1 MKIHVYKGG
10 FGIVKKSGVGKA
22 VEHQEGMLIRAGIPV
37 TDHWREAAAV
47 HINTVFPDSVFAACL
62 AKLHGKKVVYY
73 GHSTMEDFRN
83 SFIGSNALAGL
94 FRKWI
99 CFCYNLGDVILTPT
113 EYSRSILKQY
123 GIKKEIYAIT
133 NGVDTDFFEYRQDAG
148 ARFRARYGLDE
159 TTRVVISVGHLIRR
173 KGILEFFAVAGQMPD
188 TQFIWFGDTENVL
201 LPHEIRTAIRKKPSN
216 VTFAGYVGADD
227 LRDAYC
233 GADAFAFFSQEETEG
248 IVVLEALACEIP
260 VLVRDIPVYQGWLV
274 DGKQVYKADSIEMY
288 VKKLNQIF
296 NNDMEHV
303 IVEGRNTALEHSLSE
318 TGRQLDV
325 IYRKAHIMEEINT
338 QEPLAE
344 VKKQGSLV

>member
-22 VEHQEGMLIRAGIPV
+22 VEHQEGMLKRAGIPV
-37 TDHWREAAAV
+37 ADHWKDATAV
-47 HINTVFPDSVFAACL
+47 HINTVFPDSVLAACIARL
-62 AKLHGKKVVYY
+62 QGKKVVYY

-94 FRKWI
+94 FKRWI
-99 CFCYNLGDVILTPT
+99 CFCYSLGDVILTPT

-133 NGVDTDFFEYRQDAG
+133 NGVDTDFFRYQQEAG
-148 ARFRARYGLDE
+148 RRFRDRYGFDE
-159 TTRVVISVGHLIRR
+159 TTKVVISVGHLIRR
-173 KGILEFFAVAGQMPD
+173 KGILEFLAVAERMPD
-188 TQFIWFGDTENVL
+188 TQFVWFGDTGNVL
-201 LPHEIRTAIRKKPSN
+201 LPHEIRVAIRKKPSN
-216 VTFAGYVGADD
+216 VTFAGYVNADE

-260 VLVRDIPVYQGWLV
+260 VLLRDIPVYRGWLE
-274 DGKQVYKADSIEMY
+274 DGKQVYKADDIKMY

-296 NNDMEHV
+296 NNNMEHV
-303 IVEGRNTALEHSLSE
+303 IVEGRKTAMAHSLSQ
-318 TGRQLDV
+318 TGKRLDD
-325 IYRKAHIMEEINT
+325 IYMREHIMEEMEK
-338 QEPLAE
+338 QESLA
-344 VKKQGSLV
+344 

>member
-22 VEHQEGMLIRAGIPV
+22 VEHQEGMLRCAGIPV
-37 TDHWREAAAV
+37 ADHWKDATAV
-47 HINTVFPDSVFAACL
+47 HINTVFPDSVLVACIARL
-62 AKLHGKKVVYY
+62 QGKKVVYY

-94 FRKWI
+94 FKKWI
-99 CFCYNLGDVILTPT
+99 CFCYSLGDVILTPT

-133 NGVDTDFFEYRQDAG
+133 NGVDTDFFRYQQEAG
-148 ARFRARYGLDE
+148 RRFRERYGFDD
-159 TTRVVISVGHLIRR
+159 TTKVAISVGHLIRR
-173 KGILEFFAVAGQMPD
+173 KGILEFLAVAERMPD
-188 TQFIWFGDTENVL
+188 TQFIWFGDTGNVL
-201 LPHEIRTAIRKKPSN
+201 LPHEIRAAIRKKPSN
-216 VTFAGYVGADD
+216 VTFAGYVNADE

-260 VLVRDIPVYQGWLV
+260 VLLRDIPVYRGWLE
-274 DGKQVYKADSIEMY
+274 DGKQVYKADDIEMY

-296 NNDMEHV
+296 NNNMGHV
-303 IVEGRNTALEHSLSE
+303 IVEGRKTAMAHNLSQ
-318 TGRQLDV
+318 TGKRLDD
-325 IYRKAHIMEEINT
+325 IYMREHIMEET
-338 QEPLAE
+338 EKQESLA
-344 VKKQGSLV
+344 